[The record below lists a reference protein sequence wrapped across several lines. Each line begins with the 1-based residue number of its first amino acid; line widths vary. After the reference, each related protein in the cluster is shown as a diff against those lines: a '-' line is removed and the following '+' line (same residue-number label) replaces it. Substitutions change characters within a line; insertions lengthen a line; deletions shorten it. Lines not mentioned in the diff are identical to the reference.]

1 MAAIPIGGDP
11 DDFDAIRAHPGPAAP
26 LLDPSMIN
34 LSYVGAFLPRAGP
47 LARVLFQA
55 LRGLRRSQ
63 PELAA
68 RLRLHFI
75 GTSNQPDDHGAF
87 RVQPI
92 AREEGVGDLVVETP
106 RRALYLEALQI
117 LADSHGLLLIGSDE
131 PHYTASKIYP
141 ALMSGRPYVSLF
153 HRASSSHAILQ
164 AAGGGGTF
172 CFSDADE
179 LRALEAPLRDALA
192 RLASDPQAFGRCD
205 PAAYAGFTA
214 DGVSRAFAAVLDAAR
229 SRGGAC

>member
-1 MAAIPIGGDP
+1 
-11 DDFDAIRAHPGPAAP
+11 
-26 LLDPSMIN
+26 MIN

-68 RLRLHFI
+68 RLRLNFV
-75 GTSNQPDDHGAF
+75 GTSNQPDEHGTF
-87 RVQPI
+87 RVRPI

-106 RRALYLEALQI
+106 RRAFFLEALRI
-117 LADSHGLLLIGSDE
+117 LADSHGLMLIGSDE

-164 AAGGGGTF
+164 AAGGGRA
-172 CFSDADE
+172 FSFADPDE
-179 LRALEAPLRDALA
+179 LRALAGPLRDALA

-205 PAAYAGFTA
+205 AAAYAPFTA
-214 DGVSRAFAAVLDAAR
+214 DGVSRAFASVLDAAR
-229 SRGGAC
+229 SRGGAR